1 MNPELKNKIDKRQEA
16 NREIAN
22 AILLQIEQNPQL
34 RFHQILHILKINEVK
49 TIEYGPDTVGDP
61 FEVVGVDHFNE
72 ESVDT
77 LVRMNTKSAYE
88 LGYDA
93 GHKDKSPDP
102 PYEDGSS
109 ESRAWWNGYK
119 DGSRNN

>member
-16 NREIAN
+16 NREIVN
-22 AILLQIEQNPQL
+22 AIILQIEQNPQL
-34 RFHQILHILKINEVK
+34 RFHQILQNMKVSETK

-77 LVRMNTKSAYE
+77 LERVKQ
-88 LGYDA
+88 L
-93 GHKDKSPDP
+93 K
-102 PYEDGSS
+102 
-109 ESRAWWNGYK
+109 
-119 DGSRNN
+119 